1 MRTIIGLAVGAGVIL
16 AVLMAVFGGSTL
28 TGGAPTSS
36 PVEKAIASADPA
48 SAVKT
53 VPAPAP
59 AGAAQP
65 VATAKPAPQRPPL
78 CMSDA
83 ELAAYARYAAYGPI
97 AYGAASCKVR
107 FPDLGAEVD
116 KDVAAMS
123 AQHGAL
129 IDDVGEAALQPFTRS
144 FGPDGAK
151 RRDARADSDNSST
164 FQRIRGYSRDECKSH
179 IAALEGFGHM
189 SGKDFDNVLDNLV
202 RQTIDTR
209 RSAMPGCG

>member
-1 MRTIIGLAVGAGVIL
+1 MRTIVGLAAGAAVIL
-16 AVLMAVFGGSTL
+16 AVLMAVFGGSSL
-28 TGGAPTSS
+28 WGGAPKAT
-36 PVEKAIASADPA
+36 PVETAIASADPA

-53 VPAPAP
+53 VPASAQ
-59 AGAAQP
+59 AAQP
-65 VATAKPAPQRPPL
+65 VATAQPAPQRPPL

-83 ELAAYARYAAYGPI
+83 ELAAYTRYAAYGPI
-97 AYGAASCKVR
+97 AYGAASCKQR

-116 KDVAAMS
+116 KDVAAMA

-151 RRDARADSDNSST
+151 RRDARADSDNGST

-202 RQTIDTR
+202 RQSIDTR
-209 RSAMPGCG
+209 RSAMPGCD